1 MSYDLRVLVIG
12 QKDPIQ
18 YDTRIEVIDE
28 TEMKLRYYTWPF
40 LSAQYGVMYSLGV
53 TKDELFNAMG
63 LIDTEFEETDKI
75 PYWIKD
81 EDVKSNLTDLSF
93 VDEYREDLIDLL
105 KQMITSSPKNI
116 ILFMTRYQAGDRE
129 IYYGSMTL
137 TEFIDALDNGEL
149 LFNVCYIIDGCD

>member
-1 MSYDLRVLVIG
+1 MSFDLRVLVVG
-12 QKDPIQ
+12 QKKPIE
-18 YDTRIEVIDE
+18 YNTRIQIIVEMQGKINVIN
-28 TEMKLRYYTWPF
+28 RPF
-40 LSAQYGVMYSLGV
+40 LSVLNGVLYSLGT
-53 TKDELFNAMG
+53 TKEGIFNAMR

-81 EDVKSNLTDLSF
+81 DGVKSNLTDLSF

-105 KQMITSSPKNI
+105 KQMTTSSPNNL
-116 ILFMTRYQAGDRE
+116 ILIWPRYQSGDRE

-137 TEFIDALDNGEL
+137 MEFIDALDNGEL